1 MRWFKPNLRSSIHA
15 IFSASHSHDSSQAV
29 VDDVGME
36 DIRDA
41 MLVLLGR
48 AEGDRATH
56 VKRRIRYAGDVQAL
70 WFLRGDLMAVLAGAH
85 GETAARQMLVGVS
98 SMFDNLLPQGLRSR
112 PSPLGLG
119 ARE

>member
-1 MRWFKPNLRSSIHA
+1 MHWFKPNLKNSIHA
-15 IFSASHSHDSSQAV
+15 IFSASHPHDSSQPAV
-29 VDDVGME
+29 EDIGVD

-41 MLVLLGR
+41 MLVLLGG
-48 AEGDRATH
+48 AEGDRASH

-70 WFLRGDLMAVLAGAH
+70 WFLRGDLMAVLAGTH

-98 SMFDNLLPQGLRSR
+98 NMFDNLLPQGLRSR
-112 PSPLGLG
+112 PSPLGVS

>member
-15 IFSASHSHDSSQAV
+15 IFSASHHHDSSQAV
-29 VDDVGME
+29 LE
-36 DIRDA
+36 DISMDDIRES
-41 MLVLLGR
+41 MLALLGG
-48 AEGDRATH
+48 AEGDHAVH

-98 SMFDNLLPQGLRSR
+98 AMFDNLLPQGLRSR
-112 PSPLGLG
+112 PSPLGAS

>member
-1 MRWFKPNLRSSIHA
+1 MHWFKSNLRSSLHA
-15 IFSASHSHDSSQAV
+15 IFSASHPQDSSQAV
-29 VDDVGME
+29 AEDVRVD

-41 MLVLLGR
+41 MLVLLGG

-56 VKRRIRYAGDVQAL
+56 VKRRIRYAVDVQAL

-85 GETAARQMLVGVS
+85 GEGAARQMLLGVS
-98 SMFDNLLPQGLRSR
+98 GMFDNLLPQGLRSR
-112 PSPLGLG
+112 PSPLGVS